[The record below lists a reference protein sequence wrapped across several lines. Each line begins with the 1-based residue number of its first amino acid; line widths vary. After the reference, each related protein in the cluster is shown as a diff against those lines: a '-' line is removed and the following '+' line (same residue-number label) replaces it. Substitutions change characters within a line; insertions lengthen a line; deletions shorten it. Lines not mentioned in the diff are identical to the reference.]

1 MLLMTSNGL
10 TSRRLRKAAKKALP
24 AGAKRAALVTTA
36 SVGFKEKDYHC
47 HGFAVNWKGW
57 AFPLIFLILTS
68 SRPAGFLPIRWLN
81 ASAEILFIWCAG
93 CGKRTA
99 NHICRG

>member
-24 AGAKRAALVTTA
+24 AGAKRARWSPPRQSALKRRIIT
-36 SVGFKEKDYHC
+36 C

-57 AFPLIFLILTS
+57 AFPLIF
-68 SRPAGFLPIRWLN
+68 
-81 ASAEILFIWCAG
+81 
-93 CGKRTA
+93 
-99 NHICRG
+99 